1 MKRTRNRSTKK
12 ATESSLFRASKCQ
25 LYLLQSTALLQVPV
39 GVVDRASSTAAA
51 AGSTAGVAIAG
62 DSASAVRGLR
72 IAVVGMASCRRLVGM
87 FATGQGSE
95 RLAPRDISSFDLC
108 FGLQL
113 ANNHCVYSIT
123 VA

>member
-1 MKRTRNRSTKK
+1 MKRTRNRSMKK

-25 LYLLQSTALLQVPV
+25 LYLLQSTALLQVPA
-39 GVVDRASSTAAA
+39 GVVDRASATAAT
-51 AGSTAGVAIAG
+51 GSTAGVAVAG